1 MYPLADNLYG
11 HGYLEQ
17 PGPSVR
23 GIMMLIKLCQS
34 LLQLLLSFSK
44 ACNFDIEFCL
54 LLRSILKVF

>member
-23 GIMMLIKLCQS
+23 GIMMLIKLS
-34 LLQLLLSFSK
+34 VAS
-44 ACNFDIEFCL
+44 
-54 LLRSILKVF
+54 SITIIFFQGL